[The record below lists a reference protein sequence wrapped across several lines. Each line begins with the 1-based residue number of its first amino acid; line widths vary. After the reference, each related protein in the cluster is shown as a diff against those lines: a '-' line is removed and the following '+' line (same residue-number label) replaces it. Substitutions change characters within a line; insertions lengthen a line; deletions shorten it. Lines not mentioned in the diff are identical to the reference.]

1 MCGSGSWA
9 RSTLLTAPSARSG
22 CSRSRRSS
30 RRSRSGRSVR
40 SHRRWRSGKT
50 LREAEATFWFGQEG
64 FVARGLF
71 GGRLHNDAGGRT
83 FTLTRYS
90 LAPGVLVT
98 GKVRLADIGPPSTY
112 TGTVKVSGSAAVA
125 GTLKIAK
132 NGRITGRLGGRTVSA
147 RY

>member
-1 MCGSGSWA
+1 MA
-9 RSTLLTAPSARSG
+9 FKLYNAPQSTCSQRVQPIAKVVTAFPKRPKRTVSQTLA
-22 CSRSRRSS
+22 
-30 RRSRSGRSVR
+30 VA
-40 SHRRWRSGKT
+40 GKT